1 MKGGDMKITVAFSHM
16 EDNSIIRDH
25 FAERA
30 LKLQKYIGRFKDDL
44 VYLHGSLDKNPHK
57 EEFYA
62 SLCLY
67 LPTKTLHCRET
78 AGDSM
83 SAVSKAYLG
92 LTRQV
97 EKLTDKLT
105 KEKRRQAR
113 G

>member
-44 VYLHGSLDKNPHK
+44 VYLHGSLDKNP
-57 EEFYA
+57 
-62 SLCLY
+62 
-67 LPTKTLHCRET
+67 LHCRET